1 MGLFSNKKIII
12 LVVITIILIGGV
24 VGTYAFF
31 MASKTNSGNIVG
43 STYNSNFGIE
53 VFEVQ
58 KSTSLIP
65 LSDDLIT
72 AAVSKT
78 NDKCLDNDG
87 QQICSLYK
95 LDVVNNGNPIKLQGF
110 IRTST
115 STYTSNNLKF
125 MVYTT
130 NGNQITPVT
139 DALTLTHGS
148 GDTIY
153 FKKDSNNYV
162 TNMSDGTNSPQ
173 KITYYIV
180 FWISEVGGNQ
190 NEDQSKIFDCKVGF
204 ESIYGDK
211 LTSTFVVST

>member
-1 MGLFSNKKIII
+1 
-12 LVVITIILIGGV
+12 
-24 VGTYAFF
+24 
-31 MASKTNSGNIVG
+31 
-43 STYNSNFGIE
+43 
-53 VFEVQ
+53 
-58 KSTSLIP
+58 
-65 LSDDLIT
+65 
-72 AAVSKT
+72 
-78 NDKCLDNDG
+78 
-87 QQICSLYK
+87 
-95 LDVVNNGNPIKLQGF
+95 
-110 IRTST
+110 
-115 STYTSNNLKF
+115 